1 MIVIIK
7 NTTAAIPMDLN
18 KIPQF
23 QLLREVEY
31 DKKGLY
37 LTILVARYNE
47 GINSTTVRIV
57 RYPGRE

>member
-1 MIVIIK
+1 
-7 NTTAAIPMDLN
+7 MDLN